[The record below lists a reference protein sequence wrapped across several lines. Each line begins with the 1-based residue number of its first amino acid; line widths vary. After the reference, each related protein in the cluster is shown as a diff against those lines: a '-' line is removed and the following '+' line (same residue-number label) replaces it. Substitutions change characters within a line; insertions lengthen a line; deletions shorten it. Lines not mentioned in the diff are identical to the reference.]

1 MKGWGRVRGGIGYKR
16 GFEMEVSS
24 GGGKEGE
31 FRLKGRDTM
40 VKAIGKSPITTNPLR
55 EMKPYQNTRKMVN
68 YSSTD
73 GRKQRN

>member
-1 MKGWGRVRGGIGYKR
+1 
-16 GFEMEVSS
+16 
-24 GGGKEGE
+24 
-31 FRLKGRDTM
+31 M